1 MRVLLDT
8 HVLLWLLAGDER
20 LSPRARSVVEDA
32 DDVYASIVNL
42 WEVGLKLSRGSFDV
56 EVPSW
61 DAVFPRKCEACG
73 VHLLA
78 LKPAHCRRIQHLAF
92 HHEDP
97 FDRMLVAQALT
108 ENLAILSKDDRFN
121 APEDQAR
128 LVRATALCRHKIS

>member
-32 DDVYASIVNL
+32 DDVSASIVNL

-56 EVPSW
+56 EVPHDW

-73 VHLLA
+73 VQMLA
-78 LKPAHCRRIQHLAF
+78 LKPAHCRRIQHLPF
-92 HHEDP
+92 HHKDP

-108 ENLAILSKDDRFN
+108 ENLAILSKDDRFD
-121 APEDQAR
+121 AYEIKR
-128 LVRATALCRHKIS
+128 VW